1 MSRRALVAVVA
12 LVGVLGAGVLFA
24 GGTDLGGESGI
35 GAGDATA
42 TETATTARSATGTTA
57 PAADDAG
64 ESGGGN
70 DATATTSMTS
80 SEYAFT
86 IENIEKCGSTCR
98 DVTARLTNSG
108 GETREN
114 VRVTTAMLADGEVL
128 WSGNESVGTLTPGE
142 SHVSTERVD
151 VGFAGGMQISANDG
165 YVTIVTVVR
174 SESGKTRFAERR
186 KVA

>member
-24 GGTDLGGESGI
+24 GGTDLGGEPDT

-42 TETATTARSATGTTA
+42 TDATASTTT
-57 PAADDAG
+57 PVADTAG
-64 ESGGGN
+64 ESGDTNGE
-70 DATATTSMTS
+70 TATTSMTS

-128 WSGNESVGTLTPGE
+128 WSGNESVGILEPGE

-174 SESGKTRFAERR
+174 SESGTTRFAERR